1 MLSSQT
7 DAEDTYGR
15 WYDSNFNRIYQ
26 DVTIL
31 KLDAYAEEAVIAQI
45 SQQQYIDHT
54 VEYITPDIVFLQ
66 ELSRTME
73 NNYSNP
79 DFGVE
84 ELANMLNISRSSLNR
99 KMRDILNTT
108 ANNYIRD
115 KKIEKAEEL
124 LRTST
129 MQVNEICYK
138 VGFTTPSYFIKCFR
152 KKYGMSPNEYANSS
166 H

>member
-1 MLSSQT
+1 MEFLQLRIENLITSRKKLIERISGNETYEGKDENVPLDGLSS
-7 DAEDTYGR
+7 R
-15 WYDSNFNRIYQ
+15 
-26 DVTIL
+26 
-31 KLDAYAEEAVIAQI
+31 
-45 SQQQYIDHT
+45 
-54 VEYITPDIVFLQ
+54 DIVFLR
-66 ELSRTME
+66 ELNSTIE
-73 NNYSNP
+73 DNFTDP

-84 ELANMLNISRSSLNR
+84 ELANHLNISRSSLNR

-124 LRTST
+124 LRTSS
-129 MQVNEICYK
+129 MQINEICYK